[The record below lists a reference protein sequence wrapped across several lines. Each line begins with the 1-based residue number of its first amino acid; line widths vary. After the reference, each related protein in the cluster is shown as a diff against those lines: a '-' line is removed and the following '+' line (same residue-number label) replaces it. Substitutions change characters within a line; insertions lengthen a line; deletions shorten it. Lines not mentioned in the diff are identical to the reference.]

1 MIVCVAESELMPR
14 ASVIIT
20 TNNRP
25 ALLSRAIESARAAG
39 REIEIVVVD
48 DASSD
53 ETADTCRRIPGI
65 KYVRVDRN
73 QGVAGARNIGLVA
86 SSGEFVTF
94 LDDDDLRVSGSLDSQ
109 IRILDQ
115 TPEAMMIYGQ
125 AIPEDASGERRQPFP
140 GECPQGDIFWE
151 LLIRNFLPSGS
162 VVFRRACISQ
172 IGMLDDSIPGID
184 DWDLWIRI
192 AEIFPVAAIETPV
205 LVWRQSTAISGQGSS
220 DTLDLIERGRR
231 RFRREWMRLPRVAG
245 ARPEKKKFVWRA
257 FSKNIAEHLAWESFA
272 AVRTAQIIRASRGL
286 RTLLRL
292 HPAAIADLARRW
304 TSASTIATLLRALID
319 RAELP
324 NAREHFKQ
332 VRSNISRR

>member
-1 MIVCVAESELMPR
+1 VIVCAESELMSR

-25 ALLSRAIESARAAG
+25 ALLPRAIESARASG

-48 DASSD
+48 DASAD

-86 SSGEFVTF
+86 SSGEFLTF
-94 LDDDDLRVSGSLDSQ
+94 LDDDDLRVAGSLDSQ

-125 AIPEDASGERRQPFP
+125 AIPEGANGARCQPYP
-140 GECPQGDIFWE
+140 RECPQGDIFWE
-151 LLIRNFLPSGS
+151 LLIRNFIPSGS

-172 IGMLDDSIPGID
+172 IGLLDDSIPGID
-184 DWDLWIRI
+184 DWDFWIRI

-205 LVWRQSTAISGQGSS
+205 LVWRQSTAISAQGSS

-231 RFRREWMRLPRVAG
+231 RFRSEWAHLPRVAR
-245 ARPEKKKFVWRA
+245 AEPKKKKFAWQA

-272 AVRTAQIIRASRGL
+272 AVRTAQITRASRGL
-286 RTLLRL
+286 RTLLQL
-292 HPAAIADLARRW
+292 HPAAVAGLARRW
-304 TSASTIATLLRALID
+304 TSAATIATLLNALCD

-332 VRSNISRR
+332 VRSKIPRR

>member
-1 MIVCVAESELMPR
+1 MIVCAESELMPR

-25 ALLSRAIESARAAG
+25 ALLPRAIESARASG

-53 ETADTCRRIPGI
+53 ETADTCRSIPGI

-94 LDDDDLRVSGSLDSQ
+94 LDDDDLRVAGSLDNQ

-115 TPEAMMIYGQ
+115 RPEVMMIYGQ
-125 AIPEDASGERRQPFP
+125 AIPEDASGERRQPYP
-140 GECPQGDIFWE
+140 RECPQGDIFWE
-151 LLIRNFLPSGS
+151 LLIRNFIPSGS

-172 IGMLDDSIPGID
+172 LGLLDDSIPGID

-192 AEIFPVAAIETPV
+192 AEMFPVAALETPIII
-205 LVWRQSTAISGQGSS
+205 WRQSTAMSDQGSS
-220 DTLDLIERGRR
+220 DTLDLIERGRK
-231 RFRREWMRLPRVAG
+231 RFRQDWVRLPRFA
-245 ARPEKKKFVWRA
+245 AAESEKKKFVWRA

-272 AVRTAQIIRASRGL
+272 AVRNAQMIRASRSV
-286 RTLLRL
+286 RTLLQL
-292 HPAAIADLARRW
+292 HPTAVIDLVRRW
-304 TSASTIATLLRALID
+304 TSASTIATLVSALAD
-319 RAELP
+319 RKKLP

-332 VRSNISRR
+332 VRSGIPRR

>member
-1 MIVCVAESELMPR
+1 MPR

-25 ALLSRAIESARAAG
+25 ALLPRAVESARAAG
-39 REIEIVVVD
+39 REIEVVVVD
-48 DASSD
+48 DASAD
-53 ETADTCRRIPGI
+53 ETADTCRRITGI

-86 SSGEFVTF
+86 SSGEYVTF
-94 LDDDDLRVSGSLDSQ
+94 LDDDDLRVSGSLDNQ

-115 TPEAMMIYGQ
+115 TPDAMMIYGQ
-125 AIPEDASGERRQPFP
+125 AIPETASGERRQPYP
-140 GECPQGDIFWE
+140 RECPQGDIFWE
-151 LLIRNFLPSGS
+151 LLIRNFIPSGS

-172 IGMLDDSIPGID
+172 IGLIDDSLPGID

-205 LVWRQSTAISGQGSS
+205 LIWRQSTATSAQGSS
-220 DTLDLIERGRR
+220 DALDLIERGRR
-231 RFRREWMRLPRVAG
+231 RFRQEWVRLPRVAG
-245 ARPEKKKFVWRA
+245 AEPEKRKFAWRA

-272 AVRTAQIIRASRGL
+272 AVRTAQISRASRGL
-286 RTLLRL
+286 RTLLQL
-292 HPAAIADLARRW
+292 HPAALAHLARRW
-304 TSASTIATLLRALID
+304 TSASTTATLVSTLVD

-332 VRSNISRR
+332 VRSNISDDENYSLQEPP

>member
-1 MIVCVAESELMPR
+1 MPR

-25 ALLSRAIESARAAG
+25 ALLPRAIESARASG
-39 REIEIVVVD
+39 RAIEIVVVD

-53 ETADTCRRIPGI
+53 ETANTCRTIPGI
-65 KYVRVDRN
+65 KYVRADRN
-73 QGVAGARNIGLVA
+73 LGVAGARNIGLVA
-86 SSGEFVTF
+86 SSGEFLTF

-109 IRILDQ
+109 IQILDR

-125 AIPEDASGERRQPFP
+125 AIPEDASGERRQPYP
-140 GECPQGDIFWE
+140 RECPQGDIFWE
-151 LLIRNFLPSGS
+151 LLIRNFIPSGS

-172 IGMLDDSIPGID
+172 IGLLDDSIPGID

-205 LVWRQSTAISGQGSS
+205 LVWRQSTAISAQGSS

-231 RFRREWMRLPRVAG
+231 RFRREWVRLPRVA
-245 ARPEKKKFVWRA
+245 AAESEKRSFIWRA
-257 FSKNIAEHLAWESFA
+257 FSKNIAEHLVWESFA

-286 RTLLRL
+286 RTLVQL
-292 HPAAIADLARRW
+292 HPAAVADLARRW
-304 TSASTIATLLRALID
+304 TSASTTATLVSALVD
-319 RAELP
+319 SAELP
-324 NAREHFKQ
+324 NAREHLKQ
-332 VRSNISRR
+332 VRSNIPRR

>member
-1 MIVCVAESELMPR
+1 MPR
-14 ASVIIT
+14 ASVIIA

-25 ALLSRAIESARAAG
+25 ALLPRAIDSARASG

-53 ETADTCRRIPGI
+53 ETADLCRTIPGI

-73 QGVAGARNIGLVA
+73 QGVAGARNIGLVS
-86 SSGEFVTF
+86 SSGEYVTF
-94 LDDDDLRVSGSLDSQ
+94 LDDDDVRMSGSLDQQ

-115 TPEAMMIYGQ
+115 MPDAMMIYAQ
-125 AIPEDASGERRQPFP
+125 AIPEDADGAQREPYPR
-140 GECPQGDIFWE
+140 ECPQGDIFWE
-151 LLIRNFLPSGS
+151 LLIRNFIPSGS

-172 IGMLDDSIPGID
+172 LGLLDDSIPGID

-205 LVWRQSTAISGQGSS
+205 MTWRQSTAISAQGSS
-220 DTLDLIERGRR
+220 NTLDLIERGRK
-231 RFRREWMRLPRVAG
+231 RFRQDWVRLPRFAG
-245 ARPEKKKFVWRA
+245 AESDKKKFAWRA

-272 AVRTAQIIRASRGL
+272 AVRNAEIIRASKGL
-286 RTLLRL
+286 RTLLQL
-292 HPAAIADLARRW
+292 HPAAVTDLVRRW
-304 TSASTIATLLRALID
+304 TSASTIATLVGALVD
-319 RAELP
+319 REKLS

>member
-1 MIVCVAESELMPR
+1 MPR

-25 ALLSRAIESARAAG
+25 ALLPRAIESARTSG
-39 REIEIVVVD
+39 REIEIVVID

-53 ETADTCRRIPGI
+53 ETAATCRTIPGI

-109 IRILDQ
+109 IQILDQ

-125 AIPEDASGERRQPFP
+125 AIPEDAGGERRQPYP
-140 GECPQGDIFWE
+140 CECPQGDIFWE
-151 LLIRNFLPSGS
+151 LLIRNFIPSGS

-172 IGMLDDSIPGID
+172 IGLLDASIPGID

-205 LVWRQSTAISGQGSS
+205 LVWRQSTAISAQGSS

-231 RFRREWMRLPRVAG
+231 RFRGEWVRLPRVAG
-245 ARPEKKKFVWRA
+245 AEPAKRTFIWRA

-272 AVRTAQIIRASRGL
+272 AVRNAQIIRASRGL
-286 RTLLRL
+286 RTLLQL
-292 HPAAIADLARRW
+292 HPAAVANLARRW
-304 TSASTIATLLRALID
+304 TSAATTATLVSALVD
-319 RAELP
+319 SAELP
-324 NAREHFKQ
+324 NAREHLKQ
-332 VRSNISRR
+332 IRSNIPRR